1 MRDFIL
7 LRTLSPTQGLGGQ
20 LAKLGIPGLDIAY
33 LGNPHTAL
41 LSVAFVDNWHYW
53 GFLMV
58 LFLSAIQ
65 NVPPDLYDAARV
77 DGANRWQEFRHVT
90 IPGIRPTVVFMLL
103 MTAIWS
109 FLVFDYIWILTQGGP
124 AGSVVGSAGYARL
137 QKRDLAAR
145 CRVCGHHWTVDECLR
160 RADHQHLLVFAPPR
174 MGHMN
179 LNTD

>member
-109 FLVFDYIWILTQGGP
+109 FLVFDYIWILTQGRSSEVLGTLVFKNAIP
-124 AGSVVGSAGYARL
+124 RQDAGYAATIGL
-137 QKRDLAAR
+137 SMSVFAGLIISIF
-145 CRVCGHHWTVDECLR
+145 WFLR
-160 RADHQHLLVFAPPR
+160 RRGWDI
-174 MGHMN
+174 
-179 LNTD
+179 